1 MATLGNLPSDALVV
15 PRVTALPGSPSD
27 GDLVRYVADAT
38 NKIDWLLQFYATDSK
53 WQFLGGPELVASV
66 DADEAR
72 NNTAYGALATA
83 GPSITVPLA
92 GDYRVQVGF
101 RMKTDT
107 TNVGKIK
114 FHSYDVGATGALD
127 ADAAVATP
135 MGIVQHVSP
144 VSPPRTKAGLAAST
158 AIVSKYRD
166 GISAD
171 SVGTFGIRWMTVRP
185 IRVS

>member
-1 MATLGNLPSDALVV
+1 MANLGNLPSDALVA

-27 GDLVRYVADAT
+27 GDFVRFVADST
-38 NKIDWLLQFYATDSK
+38 NKIDWMLQYYATDSK
-53 WQFLGGPELVASV
+53 WQFLGGPALLASV
-66 DADEAR
+66 DTDEVR
-72 NNTAYGALATA
+72 NNTAYGALTTA

-107 TNVGKIK
+107 TNTGKIK
-114 FHSYDVGATGALD
+114 FHSYDVGATGAVD
-127 ADAAVATP
+127 GDAAVATP
-135 MGIVQHVSP
+135 MGIVQHVS
-144 VSPPRTKAGLAAST
+144 VISPLRSKTGLAAST

-171 SVGTFGIRWMTVRP
+171 SVGTFGTRWMTVEP